1 MGIFKRMKSISLA
14 KMNGALDGL
23 EDPISMLNQYIRE
36 MEEDLLKGQE
46 ALSRQI
52 FLENKQ
58 KALILETEGLVNK
71 RGGQAKLAVEN
82 GEESI
87 AKLAIQ
93 EKLVHE
99 KQLSLYKEQLNTIQN
114 QTQSLYEKLDELKG
128 KYDEYLHK
136 RLLLVSRANIAKSIK
151 QIQQTSVSFNSETI
165 ANGISRAEDRILMM
179 EAEVQAQNKFAYNK
193 STLTNVQT
201 DGALSE
207 EIEAELQKLK
217 QYTVET
223 V

>member
-14 KMNGALDGL
+14 KVNGALDGL

-52 FLENKQ
+52 YLENKQ

-71 RGGQAKLAVEN
+71 RSGQAKLAVEN
-82 GEESI
+82 GEDSI

-99 KQLSLYKEQLNTIQN
+99 KQLSLYTEQLNTIQN

-179 EAEVQAQNKFAYNK
+179 EADVQAQNKFAYHNNL
-193 STLTNVQT
+193 SNGYTDNVM
-201 DGALSE
+201 SE
-207 EIEAELQKLK
+207 EIEKELQKLK
-217 QYTVET
+217 QHAVET
-223 V
+223 A

>member
-14 KMNGALDGL
+14 KVNGALDGL

-36 MEEDLLKGQE
+36 MEEDLQKGQE

-52 FLENKQ
+52 YLENKQ
-58 KALILETEGLVNK
+58 KALILETEGLINK
-71 RGGQAKLAVEN
+71 RSGQAKLAVEN
-82 GEESI
+82 GEDSI

-99 KQLSLYKEQLNTIQN
+99 KQLSQYNEQLNTIQN

-136 RLLLVSRANIAKSIK
+136 RLLLISRANIAKSIK

-179 EAEVQAQNKFAYNK
+179 EAEVQAQNKFAYNNNL
-193 STLTNVQT
+193 SNGYQ
-201 DGALSE
+201 DNIMSE
-207 EIEAELQKLK
+207 EIEEELQKLK
-217 QYTVET
+217 QHAVET

>member
-71 RGGQAKLAVEN
+71 RGGQAKLAVES

-165 ANGISRAEDRILMM
+165 ANGIARAEDRILMM

-201 DGALSE
+201 DGAMSE

>member
-14 KMNGALDGL
+14 KVNGALDGL

-52 FLENKQ
+52 YLENKQ

-71 RGGQAKLAVEN
+71 RSGQAKLAVEN
-82 GEESI
+82 GEDSI

-99 KQLSLYKEQLNTIQN
+99 NQLSLYTEQLNTIQN

-165 ANGISRAEDRILMM
+165 ANGIARAEDRILMM
-179 EAEVQAQNKFAYNK
+179 EAEVQAQNKFAYHNNLSNGYK
-193 STLTNVQT
+193 DNVM
-201 DGALSE
+201 SE
-207 EIEAELQKLK
+207 EIEEELQKLK
-217 QYTVET
+217 QHAVET
-223 V
+223 A

>member
-14 KMNGALDGL
+14 KVNGALDGL

-52 FLENKQ
+52 YLENKQ

-71 RGGQAKLAVEN
+71 RSGQAKLAVEN
-82 GEESI
+82 GEDSI

-99 KQLSLYKEQLNTIQN
+99 KQLSLYTEQLNTIQN
-114 QTQSLYEKLDELKG
+114 QTQLLYEKLDELKG

-179 EAEVQAQNKFAYNK
+179 EAEVQAQNKFAYHNNL
-193 STLTNVQT
+193 STGYKDNVM
-201 DGALSE
+201 SE
-207 EIEAELQKLK
+207 EIEEELQKLK
-217 QYTVET
+217 QHAVET
-223 V
+223 A

>member
-14 KMNGALDGL
+14 KVNGALDGL
-23 EDPISMLNQYIRE
+23 ENPISMLNQYIRE
-36 MEEDLLKGQE
+36 MEEDLQKGQE

-52 FLENKQ
+52 YLENKQ

-71 RGGQAKLAVEN
+71 RSGQAKLAVEN
-82 GEESI
+82 GEDSI

-93 EKLVHE
+93 EKLIHE
-99 KQLSLYKEQLNTIQN
+99 KQLSLYNEQLSTIQK

-136 RLLLVSRANIAKSIK
+136 RLLLVSRANIASSIK

-165 ANGISRAEDRILMM
+165 ANGIARAEDRILMM
-179 EAEVQAQNKFAYNK
+179 EAEVQAQNKFAYH
-193 STLTNVQT
+193 TNHSAGYKDNVV
-201 DGALSE
+201 SE
-207 EIEAELQKLK
+207 EIEEELQKLK
-217 QYTVET
+217 KQAVET
-223 V
+223 A

>member
-71 RGGQAKLAVEN
+71 RGGQAKLAVES

-165 ANGISRAEDRILMM
+165 ANGIARAEDRILMM

-193 STLTNVQT
+193 STLTSVQT
-201 DGALSE
+201 DGAMSE

>member
-193 STLTNVQT
+193 STLTNVQS

-207 EIEAELQKLK
+207 EIEAELRKLK

>member
-14 KMNGALDGL
+14 KVNGALDGL
-23 EDPISMLNQYIRE
+23 EDPITMLNQYIRE

-52 FLENKQ
+52 YLENKQ

-71 RGGQAKLAVEN
+71 RSGQAKLAVES
-82 GEESI
+82 GEDSI

-99 KQLSLYKEQLNTIQN
+99 KQLSLYTEQLNTIQN

-179 EAEVQAQNKFAYNK
+179 EAEVQAQNKFAYHNNLSSGYK
-193 STLTNVQT
+193 DNVM
-201 DGALSE
+201 SE
-207 EIEAELQKLK
+207 EIEEELQKLK
-217 QYTVET
+217 QHAVET
-223 V
+223 A

>member
-14 KMNGALDGL
+14 KVNGALDGL

-52 FLENKQ
+52 YLENKQ

-71 RGGQAKLAVEN
+71 RSGQAKLAVEN
-82 GEESI
+82 GEDSI

-99 KQLSLYKEQLNTIQN
+99 KQLSLYTEQLNTIQN

-179 EAEVQAQNKFAYNK
+179 EAEVQAQNKFAYHNNQSNGYK
-193 STLTNVQT
+193 DNVM
-201 DGALSE
+201 SE
-207 EIEAELQKLK
+207 EIEEELQKLK
-217 QYTVET
+217 QHAVET